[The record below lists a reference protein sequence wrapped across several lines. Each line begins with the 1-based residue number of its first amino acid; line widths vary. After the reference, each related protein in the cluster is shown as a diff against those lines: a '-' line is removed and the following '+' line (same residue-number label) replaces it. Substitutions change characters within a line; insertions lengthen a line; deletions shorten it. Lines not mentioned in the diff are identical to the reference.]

1 MDAAPE
7 QIISKLTLE
16 KEILLT
22 RLEAVD
28 RDLHGSVERLD
39 ELVRELDQ
47 INDKLASIDDQ
58 LRVEDQLLAAS

>member
-22 RLEAVD
+22 RVEAVD